1 MDLDGVVAEIDG
13 QLRARVV
20 PGRAEHEKAY
30 LKSGTQT
37 CRVGR

>member
-30 LKSGTQT
+30 LKSGLAP
-37 CRVGR
+37 